1 MRRVGYIREKND
13 IKFLILY
20 VMTHLSEPVTLSSLA
35 DMSMVDGGFDY
46 FEFADAV
53 AELVTSGHIR
63 MEELPGECMYT
74 ITFKGRTTAEVFE
87 KELPTPVREAA
98 KRSAA
103 RVSRAISRDAA
114 LKTEIVTRRD
124 GTRGVRLAFMDD
136 DVPVFAFE
144 LMVLDDEQANL
155 YIRNFRNHAEDMYS
169 EFLKVLLDDYEEPDE
184 FMKALMARQAQRA
197 EEIAMLES
205 NALSEVQA

>member
-20 VMTHLSEPVTLSSLA
+20 VMTHLSDPVTLSSLA
-35 DMSMVDGGFDY
+35 DMRMVDGGFDY

-63 MEELPGECMYT
+63 MEERPGECMYT

-144 LMVLDDEQANL
+144 LMVLDDEHANL

-205 NALSEVQA
+205 NALSEAQA